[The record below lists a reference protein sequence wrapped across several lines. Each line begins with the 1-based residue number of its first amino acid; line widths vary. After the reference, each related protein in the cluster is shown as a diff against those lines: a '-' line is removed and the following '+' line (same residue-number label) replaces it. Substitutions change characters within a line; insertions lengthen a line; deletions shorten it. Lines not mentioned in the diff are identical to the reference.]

1 MVKVTSLYPANH
13 FSRRLIRDFAY
24 DKRCISYEF
33 WTAECFSV
41 RVLDSRVL
49 FARVLATFRTSF
61 ELLNVGRAV
70 ARSRG
75 RSGCGRP
82 LPLGHVETKWPAR
95 SSGIRTHIASVVA
108 GDAVH
113 YTRLTR
119 REKEVKLSKRSSRV
133 GMIHATWYTRGRFK
147 SLRPS
152 F

>member
-1 MVKVTSLYPANH
+1 MLGEIDGDRSIAGDDQNPSAIVGEGRQKRQKRTLYPANH

-61 ELLNVGRAV
+61 ELLSLRAV

-75 RSGCGRP
+75 RGRWWSSSI
-82 LPLGHVETKWPAR
+82 WPCR
-95 SSGIRTHIASVVA
+95 DKMTSKNERDSNPDG
-108 GDAVH
+108 
-113 YTRLTR
+113 LTR
-119 REKEVKLSKRSSRV
+119 SRRC
-133 GMIHATWYTRGRFK
+133 YP
-147 SLRPS
+147 LY
-152 F
+152 